1 MAWAWYPVKKVSE
14 TLSKDVPDESI
25 VINLENIGIE
35 TIRFIRGF
43 SVGIIFRNFLL
54 FPNMNGRNPFTQNN
68 QVGAMIHD
76 DQYWVGIN
84 LGDE

>member
-1 MAWAWYPVKKVSE
+1 MAWAWYPVK
-14 TLSKDVPDESI
+14 TLSDTLKNDVPDEAI
-25 VINLENIGIE
+25 QVDFGLGAIE
-35 TIRFIRGF
+35 TIRFIHGF

-54 FPNMNGRNPFTQNN
+54 FPNMSGRNPFTQNN